1 MINTFRLMHQL
12 CVERRLG
19 LCLKNVLVLNKFLEV
34 LYHEFA
40 GVQDMKL

>member
-1 MINTFRLMHQL
+1 MHQL
-12 CVERRLG
+12 CVEWRLG

-40 GVQDMKL
+40 GVLDLNL